1 MRLVCLSTAN
11 ALWRRGPKSA
21 AAASR
26 AADFSSPPALDTHN
40 KTKAAHCQSGRCPV
54 WCVRARSRMQEQSG
68 AGAWA
73 AQLRGA
79 LRLGAD
85 AERVRTE
92 QLLALATQVYGDD
105 PQAQV
110 RHTLLSTSLLLE

>member
-1 MRLVCLSTAN
+1 MRLSTAN

-26 AADFSSPPALDTHN
+26 AADFSSPPALNTH
-40 KTKAAHCQSGRCPV
+40 KTKAAHCQWDGVRCG
-54 WCVRARSRMQEQSG
+54 VRARSRMQEQSG

-110 RHTLLSTSLLLE
+110 RYIYLLCSRSF